1 MPVFLCFYA
10 RLIFLP
16 PFRAQKETEFFR
28 KQVMI
33 HGLLCLLRP
42 IPRPVAWSFCPGRR
56 CIFPLY
62 PPAKLGSP
70 TGHILPH
77 AFQPIPAPG
86 RRCIA
91 SLCPLAGLGSPTGH
105 IPPHA
110 FQPIPAPGRR
120 CIFPLYPS
128 AGLGSP
134 TGHKTKKTDLLQS
147 VFFVSWYM

>member
-33 HGLLCLLRP
+33 HGLLCLLWP

-70 TGHILPH
+70 TGHIPPH

-91 SLCPLAGLGSPTGH
+91 SLCPLAGLGPPTGRKQKRQICCNLSFLSH
-105 IPPHA
+105 GICKAACAAVRGAFSYGCIIPLL
-110 FQPIPAPGRR
+110 
-120 CIFPLYPS
+120 CVM
-128 AGLGSP
+128 GLSC
-134 TGHKTKKTDLLQS
+134 L
-147 VFFVSWYM
+147 